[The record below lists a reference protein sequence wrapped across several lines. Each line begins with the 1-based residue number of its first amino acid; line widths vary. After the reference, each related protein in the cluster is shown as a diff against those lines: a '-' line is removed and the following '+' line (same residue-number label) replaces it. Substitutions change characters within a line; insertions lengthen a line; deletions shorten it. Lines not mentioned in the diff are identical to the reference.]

1 MHWLRPGNW
10 KKKNQVTVVN
20 VSTIK
25 PLDVEGILNFTN
37 QTGAV
42 VTVEDHQVMGGMGSA
57 IAEALAKTNP
67 LPMEFIGLQDR
78 FGETGNP
85 KDLVEKLGMG
95 TKDIKAAVKRV
106 IGRKK

>member
-1 MHWLRPGNW
+1 
-10 KKKNQVTVVN
+10 
-20 VSTIK
+20 
-25 PLDVEGILNFTN
+25 
-37 QTGAV
+37 
-42 VTVEDHQVMGGMGSA
+42 MGSA